1 MKRLTGKV
9 AIITGAA
16 QGLGAAHARQF
27 VEEDARVIITD
38 VNEPSGRALA
48 RDLGPHAIFFTL
60 DVTQSA
66 DWKAVLKEGEAK
78 FGHVNVLVNNA
89 GIPGPNAS
97 TAELR
102 ESDFLEV
109 CAVNQLGVFLGMQA
123 VLPSMLIRKG
133 GSIVNISSL
142 GGMVGIHGAPSV
154 AYVASKFAVRGMT
167 KQVAIEYGKRNIRVN
182 SIHPAF
188 IKTPTVSQADEKQI
202 PLGRM
207 AEPIEVAQLA
217 VFLASDESAFI
228 TGTEHVIDGGVSA
241 A

>member
-27 VEEDARVIITD
+27 IEEDARVIMTD

-48 RDLGPHAIFFTL
+48 RQLGPHAIFFTL
-60 DVTQSA
+60 DVTKSA

-102 ESDFLEV
+102 ESDFLE
-109 CAVNQLGVFLGMQA
+109 
-123 VLPSMLIRKG
+123 
-133 GSIVNISSL
+133 
-142 GGMVGIHGAPSV
+142 
-154 AYVASKFAVRGMT
+154 
-167 KQVAIEYGKRNIRVN
+167 
-182 SIHPAF
+182 
-188 IKTPTVSQADEKQI
+188 
-202 PLGRM
+202 
-207 AEPIEVAQLA
+207 
-217 VFLASDESAFI
+217 
-228 TGTEHVIDGGVSA
+228 
-241 A
+241 